1 MSSEVDDKI
10 KKLKDDILKSK
21 RDDKILLGVLIVVL
35 IVSAIIASMIQV

>member
-1 MSSEVDDKI
+1 VSSEVDDKI

>member
-35 IVSAIIASMIQV
+35 IVSAIVASMIQV